1 MSLTGN
7 IFFATGVLHNTVGIL
22 VPELAEPLWRI
33 IADGGIVATEDI
45 HERYAREATLWFQ
58 VIGFAAMI
66 QGYYVR
72 HMALEMKKQGL
83 DEEAPV
89 WFGWAVVTLGGV
101 SAYCMPISGFHLAY
115 LQGLRVLWIHYNR
128 HGSKGSKKVV

>member
-45 HERYAREATLWFQ
+45 HEHYARAATFWFQ
-58 VIGFAAMI
+58 FAGFAMMM
-66 QGYYVR
+66 QGYHVR

-83 DEEAPV
+83 DEEAPI
-89 WFGWAVVTLGGV
+89 WFGWAMLALGGV
-101 SAYCMPISGFHLAY
+101 GAYCMPISGFHLVY
-115 LQGLRVLWIHYNR
+115 LQGLRVLWIH
-128 HGSKGSKKVV
+128 HGSKGSIKEA